1 MKQQTILA
9 ISFMVFLQACAYPL
23 PTVSTNIIEA
33 DALKGNILSIS
44 ASHCYGSCER
54 MALEKAQTVC
64 SHGYTIH
71 NTEDVNALFGM
82 DIVQAV
88 KQEIPHL
95 Q

>member
-33 DALKGNILSIS
+33 DALKGSILSIS

-71 NTEDVNALFGM
+71 NTERNDALN
-82 DIVQAV
+82 
-88 KQEIPHL
+88 HL
-95 Q
+95 TMYIRCKPNPDK